1 MINDKTWRMA
11 QIAKYY
17 YIDHLTQE
25 EIAEKAGISRSTIS
39 RMLDTARKNGIIEVK
54 VHFPWHRVEDL
65 ENALCE
71 KFELKA
77 ARVLHS
83 NKECSTDMM
92 LEGLGV
98 LAARYFQKIVKPN
111 TIVAIT
117 SGRGAYHTVNSLAQQ
132 NLNLTVVQMMGVAN
146 CENPLID
153 GPELAQ
159 LMVSRLGGR
168 YTYMQIP
175 FLINPEF
182 IQTIYNEKPFLEL
195 MALIKKADCAITG
208 IGSVDPI
215 RSSLLRTGFSP
226 ESLAELTRCGAVG
239 EICGQPFD
247 YMGQLVT
254 SNKTQRAVSID
265 LKYLREIPTV
275 IGVAGELH
283 KTESIRGALNG
294 KLLNV
299 LVTEQK
305 VAELLLKPTHRING

>member
-1 MINDKTWRMA
+1 MINNKTWRMA

-17 YIDHLTQE
+17 YIDHLTQD

-39 RMLDTARKNGIIEVK
+39 RMLDAARKNGIIEVK

-65 ENALCE
+65 ESALCE

-83 NKECSTDMM
+83 NRECSTGEM

-98 LAARYFQKIVKPN
+98 LAARFFQKIVKPN
-111 TIVAIT
+111 TVVAIT
-117 SGRGAYHTVNSLAQQ
+117 SGRGAYHTVNALAHQ

-175 FLINPEF
+175 FLANPELL
-182 IQTIYNEKPFLEL
+182 QTLYKEKSFREL
-195 MALIKKADCAITG
+195 TDLIIKADCAIIG
-208 IGSVDPI
+208 IGTVDPVT
-215 RSSLLRTGFSP
+215 SSLLRTGFSP
-226 ESLAELTRCGAVG
+226 ESLTELTRCGAVG

-247 YMGQLVT
+247 YLGQLV
-254 SNKTQRAVSID
+254 SSDKTQRAVSIE

-283 KTESIRGALNG
+283 KTEPIRGALNG